1 MRLVKTDSGSP
12 MDGEPLWGADG
23 AGFEPAVHL
32 SIYAALAKRC
42 LQPLGHPSGVL
53 VLSSSVCSTTDARA
67 STCEKVR
74 ESGDFVG
81 HEG

>member
-1 MRLVKTDSGSP
+1 MTAAPRG
-12 MDGEPLWGADG
+12 GEPLWEADG

-42 LQPLGHPSGVL
+42 LQPLGHPSRVL
-53 VLSSSVCSTTDARA
+53 ALSSTVSSATEGRA

-74 ESGDFVG
+74 ESGGFV
-81 HEG
+81 